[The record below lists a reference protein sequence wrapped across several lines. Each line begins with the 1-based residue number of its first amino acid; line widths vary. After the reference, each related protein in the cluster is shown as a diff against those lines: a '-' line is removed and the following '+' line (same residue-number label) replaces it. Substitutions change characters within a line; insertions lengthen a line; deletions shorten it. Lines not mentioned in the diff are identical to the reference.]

1 MFTVDYITLINLLY
15 LFSKLTHLLDTFTAD
30 YITSINLLIFSF
42 KLTILL
48 KFE

>member
-15 LFSKLTHLLDTFTAD
+15 LSSKLTHLLDMFTVD
-30 YITSINLLIFSF
+30 YITSINLLYFSF